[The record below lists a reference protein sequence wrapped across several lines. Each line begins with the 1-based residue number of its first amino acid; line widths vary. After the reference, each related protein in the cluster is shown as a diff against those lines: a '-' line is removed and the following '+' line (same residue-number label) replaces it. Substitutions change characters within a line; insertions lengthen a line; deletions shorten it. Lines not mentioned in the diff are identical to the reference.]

1 MASKSSAVNAYLEA
15 LPAQR
20 REVLSTVRDVVVR
33 NLPKG
38 YEESMNYGM
47 INYTVPLERYPDTY
61 NGQPLRYAGLAAQK
75 NHFSLYLLG
84 AYGDPRQVKK
94 IETEFKKRG
103 LKLDMGKSCL
113 RFRKLEDIPLDVV
126 GEMIAST
133 PPADFIK
140 TYEKSR
146 KKK

>member
-1 MASKSSAVNAYLEA
+1 
-15 LPAQR
+15 
-20 REVLSTVRDVVVR
+20 
-33 NLPKG
+33 
-38 YEESMNYGM
+38 MNYGM
-47 INYTVPLERYPDTY
+47 INYTVPLQRYPDTY
-61 NGQPLRYAGLAAQK
+61 NGQPLCYAGLAAQK

>member
-61 NGQPLRYAGLAAQK
+61 NGQPLCYAGLAAQK